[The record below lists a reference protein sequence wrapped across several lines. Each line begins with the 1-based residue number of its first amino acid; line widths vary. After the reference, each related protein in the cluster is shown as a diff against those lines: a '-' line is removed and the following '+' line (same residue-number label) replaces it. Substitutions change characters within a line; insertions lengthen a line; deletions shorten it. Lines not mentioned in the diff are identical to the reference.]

1 MLKFTYGGIFLPL
14 HQDEGVRLKN
24 IWVPLSGQVAQQ
36 RKVETIANNV
46 ANANTVGFKKDQ
58 LVFKEHLTALTQGVD
73 DIHIPRK
80 EFSPADFY
88 HTQGAENALVAV
100 DGSYTIHEQGQFIPT
115 NNPLDIALKGD
126 GFLEVLTPTGVRFT
140 RKGNLSLNKDGE
152 LVTDQG
158 FKVLSGLNVTAE
170 SLREPASANS
180 VPKPEERV
188 VKVPTNT
195 TLTISL
201 EGDVL
206 TKDGA
211 VGKLSIVE
219 FLDKHAL
226 KKEGNSLFITPDEAN
241 IIRTDIKTTV
251 NQGFLEGSNV
261 NAIEEMSELIKAHR
275 HFESIQ
281 KAINAYD
288 SISGKAAND
297 IGKF

>member
-1 MLKFTYGGIFLPL
+1 LPTG
-14 HQDEGVRLKN
+14 HYSPTPIRMKESMKN

-58 LVFKEHLTALTQGVD
+58 LVFKEHLTSLTKGMD
-73 DIHIPRK
+73 DIDIPRN

-88 HTQGAENALVAV
+88 HSQGAENALVAV
-100 DGSYTIHEQGQFIPT
+100 EGSFTIFEQGQLTPT
-115 NNPLDIALKGD
+115 HNPLDLALRGD
-126 GFLEVLTPTGVRFT
+126 GFIEVLTPTGVRFT
-140 RKGNLSLNKDGE
+140 RKGNFSLNKDSE

-158 FKVLSGLNVTAE
+158 FKVLSALNIPNE
-170 SLREPASANS
+170 SLRDPASAGN
-180 VPKPEERV
+180 VPKPEDRILR
-188 VKVPTNT
+188 VPTSSA
-195 TLTISL
+195 LTVSL
-201 EGDVL
+201 EGEVF
-206 TKDGA
+206 TKDGPIGQIS
-211 VGKLSIVE
+211 VIE
-219 FLDKHAL
+219 FLDKHAIR
-226 KKEGNSLFITPDEAN
+226 KEGNSLYITPDETN
-241 IIRTDIKTTV
+241 ILRTNVKTTV

-288 SISGKAAND
+288 SISSKAANE

>member
-1 MLKFTYGGIFLPL
+1 M
-14 HQDEGVRLKN
+14 KN

-58 LVFKEHLTALTQGVD
+58 LVFKEHLTALTKGMD
-73 DIHIPRK
+73 DIDIPRK

-88 HTQGAENALVAV
+88 HTQGAENAMVKV
-100 DGSYTIHEQGQFIPT
+100 DGSFTIFEQGQLTPT
-115 NNPLDIALKGD
+115 HNPLDVGLQGE
-126 GFLEVLTPTGVRFT
+126 GFIEVLTPTGVRFT
-140 RKGNLSLNKDGE
+140 RKGNFSLNKDGE

-158 FKVLSGLNVTAE
+158 FKVLSAIKATE
-170 SLREPASANS
+170 EELRNPASENS
-180 VPKPEERV
+180 FPSPEERV
-188 VKVPTNT
+188 LRVPTNT
-195 TLTISL
+195 KLTIANDG
-201 EGDVL
+201 EVL
-206 TKDGA
+206 TRDGA
-211 VGKLSIVE
+211 IGQISVVE
-219 FLDKHAL
+219 FKDTHAL
-226 KKEGNSLFITPDEAN
+226 RKEGNSLYISPDETN
-241 IIRTDIKTTV
+241 VVRNDIKTTV

-297 IGKF
+297 IAKF